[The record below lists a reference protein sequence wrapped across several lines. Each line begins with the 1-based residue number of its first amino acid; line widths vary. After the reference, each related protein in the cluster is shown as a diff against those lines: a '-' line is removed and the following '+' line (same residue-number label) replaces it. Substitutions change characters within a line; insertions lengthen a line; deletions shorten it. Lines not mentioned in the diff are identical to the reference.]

1 MPRTHLAKLTS
12 KNQLTLPDWAVEQTD
27 YPTHYEIYV
36 REGVLMLFPG
46 RIVSLETQAKAAGI
60 EPEVLRMA
68 RKLMAE
74 RKKGA
79 QETSS

>member
-46 RIVSLETQAKAAGI
+46 RIVSLEAQAKAAGI

-68 RKLMAE
+68 RKLVAE
-74 RKKGA
+74 RKAAKQG
-79 QETSS
+79 SPP